1 MVDWARSNKNGLVD
15 LGIALGLLALAETV
29 QFPGSDFRLESVL
42 AVPQVMP
49 VAFRR
54 RAPIV
59 TLAVMV
65 AVSLGGFYYTH
76 YAVQPP
82 LGAIL
87 AIVVGIYTVA
97 EHRPR
102 AVSLAILAT
111 WNLVILV
118 LVENNPWQYSLSDM
132 LPGAI
137 AVCVVPSVIAW
148 IAGDMMRLRHI
159 KAHEFAR
166 RAAIEEMAR
175 EEAAR
180 DAIASERAR
189 QAAAN
194 ERARIA
200 RELHDVVAH
209 SLSVMVVQAGAAR
222 RVLDHDRREATNSM
236 RAIEATGREALV
248 EMRRLLGIVRKHNG
262 NVPERAPQPGLDELD
277 ALLAT
282 VRQAGVHVLLEVEG
296 VAKPLSPGISLAA
309 YRLVQEALTN
319 VLKHSKAQHAR
330 VNLGFEENW
339 LHVRIT
345 DDGGGQVV
353 FEGEKA
359 ATGYGLAGLKERV
372 AVFGGEFGSGNL
384 QDRAGFYVSA
394 KLPLSTAK

>member
-1 MVDWARSNKNGLVD
+1 MVDWARQNKNGLVD
-15 LGIALGLLALAETV
+15 LGIALGLLGLAETV
-29 QFPGSDFRLESVL
+29 QFSGSDFRLESVL
-42 AVPQVMP
+42 AIPQVMP

-65 AVSLGGFYYTH
+65 AVSIGGFYYTH

-87 AIVVGIYTVA
+87 AIVLGIYTVA
-97 EHRPR
+97 EYRPR
-102 AVSLAILAT
+102 AVSLGILAT
-111 WNLVILV
+111 WNLLILV
-118 LVENNPWQYSLSDM
+118 LVENNPWQYRLSDM

-137 AVCVVPSVIAW
+137 AICVVPSVIAW

-159 KAHEFAR
+159 KFREFAR
-166 RAAIEEMAR
+166 RAAIEEMER

-180 DAIASERAR
+180 DAIAAERAR

-194 ERARIA
+194 ERGRIA

-222 RVLDHDRREATNSM
+222 RVLDHDLDEAKNSIS
-236 RAIEATGREALV
+236 AIEATGREALV
-248 EMRRLLGIVRKHNG
+248 EMRRLLGMVRKQNG
-262 NVPERAPQPGLDELD
+262 KVPERAPQPGLDEMD

-282 VRQAGVHVLLEVEG
+282 VRQAGVDVLLEIEG
-296 VAKPLSPGISLAA
+296 DAKPLSPGVSLAA

-319 VLKHSKAQHAR
+319 VLKHSGARHAR
-330 VNLGFEENW
+330 VILRFETDS
-339 LHVRIT
+339 LQVRIT

-353 FEGEKA
+353 FEGERA
-359 ATGYGLAGLKERV
+359 AVGYGLAGLKERV
-372 AVFGGEFGSGNL
+372 AVFGG
-384 QDRAGFYVSA
+384 
-394 KLPLSTAK
+394 